1 MRKRIIAITVLV
13 FSIFSMLSAAVSGT
27 EPRSF
32 SYSIKK
38 DITEPFKV
46 LFVDKNSTPALLNQ
60 IQNPKLNLSA
70 TPELAYYLVFAVKQS
85 LSYYNVRVRVSPF
98 TEEKAYTKILPAS
111 LYISNES
118 ASARNMGETIPF
130 TGMSL
135 ELDGFYGPA
144 DEIDGAEY
152 YFFGFFYSFP
162 ETSQY
167 IPGTYHSNVV
177 VEVSGA

>member
-1 MRKRIIAITVLV
+1 MKKTFAIIMIISLMAFPLFADIT
-13 FSIFSMLSAAVSGT
+13 GT
-27 EPRSF
+27 QPRSF

-85 LSYYNVRVRVSPF
+85 LSYYNVKVSVSPF
-98 TEEKAYTKILPAS
+98 TEKKANKQILPAS

-118 ASARNMGETIPF
+118 TSARNMGETIPF

-135 ELDGFYGPA
+135 KLDGFYGPA

>member
-1 MRKRIIAITVLV
+1 MKKTFAIIMIISLMTFSLFADIT
-13 FSIFSMLSAAVSGT
+13 GT
-27 EPRSF
+27 QPRSF

-85 LSYYNVRVRVSPF
+85 LSYYNVKVRVSPF